1 MKAQTWWKGSKT
13 FRIRNERSWFYYF
26 VIFLFIKKKKQF
38 HHNFASQPSFNSS
51 FPFRL
56 KIILNVE
63 KNSFQAINGIIFNLA
78 LTFLYQTISC
88 HNHPSHQFFPPFFIK
103 IWTNKILNRKANDPL
118 SHVSSNVNHLN
129 EISTFRYPSSIA
141 SNFPPEIKPTSL
153 VQPRIESSIFSNLS
167 LTPFVLIKH
176 GNPRRGCNMAVY
188 NSFLIAY
195 TRRREWNSV

>member
-38 HHNFASQPSFNSS
+38 HHNFASQLSFNSS

-56 KIILNVE
+56 KIMLNVE

-88 HNHPSHQFFPPFFIK
+88 HNHPPPPSILPPIFHQNYK
-103 IWTNKILNRKANDPL
+103 IWTNKILNRKRSIISCSAILKRQPSKRNK
-118 SHVSSNVNHLN
+118 HVSV
-129 EISTFRYPSSIA
+129 
-141 SNFPPEIKPTSL
+141 SL
-153 VQPRIESSIFSNLS
+153 QHRLQFSPRN
-167 LTPFVLIKH
+167 
-176 GNPRRGCNMAVY
+176 
-188 NSFLIAY
+188 
-195 TRRREWNSV
+195 